1 MLNEEFLSQ
10 GLLSLYTKHRHII
23 QKHKNIRDSQSVTEF
38 PKRSSSAVK
47 IIRRNLFT
55 TKDITLLDY
64 PDNSPN
70 KTNSSLLISVF

>member
-23 QKHKNIRDSQSVTEF
+23 QKHKNIRNSQSVTEF

-47 IIRRNLFT
+47 NNPQQFVH
-55 TKDITLLDY
+55 Y
-64 PDNSPN
+64 
-70 KTNSSLLISVF
+70 